1 MNEEKTIREAKQEL
15 LAIQRE
21 MGEKLNVLRQKYGVE
36 LGGTAFIESHS
47 TGVTVEI
54 RAYL

>member
-21 MGEKLNVLRQKYGVE
+21 MGEKLNALREKYGVE